1 MHLVLVHY
9 HLNRGGVTQVILNHL
24 RSLARHWTCGDIID
38 NITILFGGRR
48 EGWPNL
54 ADARLPVPVRL
65 CPWPELDY
73 DSLTNRS
80 AGQLDGKLS
89 PLLDSLGFSPDQTL
103 LHVHNHAL
111 GKNVGWTAAISPL
124 AQAGY
129 RMLLQIHDFA
139 EDYRPENYQV
149 LMSGLAPNRPFELSH
164 QLYPQAQHVHYAV
177 LNSRD
182 RAVLTA
188 AGVAATNLHDL
199 PNPVPRSSI
208 PQDRE
213 AIRKQLAERFAIPSR
228 HRLVLYPVR
237 GIRRK
242 NLGELLLWSALRDTT
257 IYGVTLAPLNVAEQP
272 SYQRWC
278 SLAQS
283 LDLPIVFGLG
293 ESGGLSLVDNL
304 AAADALITTSVA
316 EGFGMVFLESL
327 LAGRPLTGR
336 DLPEV
341 TLDFRQ
347 RGIDFPWLSAQLR
360 IPRSWLGDLTAFHAQ
375 WAAAVDLVRRDY
387 HLPELSPGD
396 KQRAFE
402 RLISGD
408 AIDFAQLDSQ
418 RQAAV
423 IRRVRAESARRR
435 ELLELNTWL
444 PAALTVNRSLVADQL
459 DSQAGRVEQE
469 YSLERAGQRLGKIY
483 RTLAESARSEV
494 HALEHGQKILMRYL
508 DPVRLHLI
516 RLEK

>member
-9 HLNRGGVTQVILNHL
+9 HLNRGGVTQVIVNHL

-38 NITILFGGRR
+38 DITILFGGRC
-48 EGWPNL
+48 EGWPDL
-54 ADARLPVPVRL
+54 ADERFPVPVRL

-73 DSLTNRS
+73 DSLTNTS
-80 AGQLDGKLS
+80 AEQLDRKLT
-89 PLLDSLGFSPDQTL
+89 PRLDSLGFSPDQTL

-111 GKNVGWTAAISPL
+111 GKNVGWTAAISSL

-139 EDYRPENYQV
+139 EDYRPGNYQE
-149 LMSGLAPNRPFELSH
+149 LMAKLASNRPFELSR

-177 LNSRD
+177 LNARD
-182 RAVLTA
+182 RAVLAA

-199 PNPVPRSSI
+199 PNPVARSSI

-213 AIRKQLAERFAIPSR
+213 VVRRQLAERFAIPSR

-242 NLGELLLWSALRDTT
+242 NLGELLLWSALSDTT
-257 IYGVTLAPLNVAEQP
+257 IYGVTLAPLNVSEQP
-272 SYQRWC
+272 SYRRW
-278 SLAQS
+278 SRLAES

-293 ESGGLSLVDNL
+293 ESGGLSLIDNL

-327 LAGRPLTGR
+327 LTGHPLIGR

-347 RGIDFPWLSAQLR
+347 RGIDFPWLAAQLR
-360 IPRSWLGDLTAFHAQ
+360 IPRSWIGDLTAFRTQ
-375 WAAAVDLVRRDY
+375 WATAVDLVRREY
-387 HLPELSPGD
+387 GLPELSPTD
-396 KQRAFE
+396 LQQAFE
-402 RLISGD
+402 RLTSGD

-423 IRRVRAESARRR
+423 IGRVRAEPSRRR

-469 YSLERAGQRLGKIY
+469 YSLERAGQRLGEIY
-483 RTLAESARSEV
+483 RTLAESPRSDV
-494 HALEHGQKILMRYL
+494 HALEHGEKILMRYL
-508 DPVRLHLI
+508 EPMRLHLI